1 MTPEGSFNTMF
12 LFSSSELP
20 DEHERAGKEELTN
33 ISPKVGYLPCCH
45 LLLIIV
51 PIEPFRN
58 FFFFLQNRQFTKVLN

>member
-58 FFFFLQNRQFTKVLN
+58 YFFLQNRQFTKVFN